1 MKKRAIRK
9 DFYMEIIKSLGRF
22 LSIFFIVALG
32 VAFFSGIRA
41 AEPDMRFSADAYFDR
56 LKLADLTVVS
66 TMGLTEEDLEEIAKV
81 DGVKKVEGGYST
93 DVLCKINDNQKVLHL
108 MSALPTM
115 NETEVSDGRMP
126 EKAGECLVDKD
137 FLESSGYKIGDKI
150 QVTADGDHDIRDTLT
165 GDTLTIVGAGSSPCY
180 IAFGRG
186 SSTIGTGDVSG
197 FLVTVPETFSL
208 DVFTEANILVDGAM
222 AETAFT
228 PSYDKLIEKVQTRVE
243 DIADGRCKARR
254 QGLVDDATE
263 KLEDA
268 KKELA
273 DAKEEAESKLSE
285 ARTEIEDGE
294 RKLADAKAEVADG
307 LAQLTDGKNQIAE
320 KEQEL
325 NDAVAQ
331 YEDGVAQLN
340 QGKDEYNAGLAAYN
354 ANQAEA
360 VDQLEKANEDI
371 QKSRAAL
378 DEQWGKYQSGVDQ
391 IQSGIQ
397 KIQDGIDQVQ
407 PGIAETENGIA
418 QIDEMLQTP
427 GLPEEAKGE
436 AEAQKQGLVQTL
448 EELNK
453 QMSELQQQK
462 AGLEAQLPQVEAG
475 REQLDAAEAQYETGV
490 QEYNAQYDAVYAALD
505 EARTQLYAASDQ
517 LDASEAQLADAWNQ
531 ISDGQNQ
538 LQEAKNEISANEAKL
553 SDAQKQIAESE
564 QELADGRAE
573 YESKKAEADEEI
585 AKNEKKIADA
595 EEEIK
600 DIKNP
605 KWYVQ
610 DRSALPEYSGYGDN
624 SDRMRAIGKVFPV
637 LFFLVAAL
645 ISLTSMTRMVEE
657 QRTQIGTLKALG
669 YSKLSIA
676 SKYINYALTASVGGS
691 IVGILI
697 GEKILPYIIVYSY
710 KIMYMNMPEIVIPYN
725 IQYAVM
731 ATAVAVACT
740 LAATVFSCYKE
751 LSAVPAELMR
761 PPAPKQGK
769 RVLME
774 RITFIWKHLSFIWK
788 STIRNLVRYKKR
800 FFMTVFGIGGCMA
813 LMIVGFGLKDS
824 IFEIAGLQYGDIQKN
839 DGTAYLKEDLTD
851 KDYEE
856 IEKYLDSDSKIESYT
871 ESLTK
876 KIDVSHGKNTEE
888 LYLFVPKDRK
898 EIESYISFRD
908 RITQKG
914 QKLTDK
920 GVILTEKIAKS
931 LDVKRGDEL
940 SIRVHGEN
948 KKVRIADIT
957 ENYMGHYLYM
967 TPALYEEV
975 YEKQP
980 EYNSVL
986 FKIHNYTDKRLL
998 KAGEGMLSQSG
1009 VLNVSYTNT
1018 MEDRLNE
1025 MLKALNLVIIVLI
1038 ASAGMLAFVVL
1049 YNLNNINITERK
1061 RELATIKVLGFY
1073 DMEVAEYVYRE
1084 NILLTIIGALAGIVL
1099 GIILHRFV
1107 IVTVEIEEVMFG
1119 RNINFISFI
1128 YSSLLTIGFSAF
1140 VNWVM
1145 YFKLK
1150 KIDMVESLKSV
1161 E

>member
-66 TMGLTEEDLEEIAKV
+66 TMGLTEEDLDEIAKV

-378 DEQWGKYQSGVDQ
+378 DEQWGKYEAQVEPV
-391 IQSGIQ
+391 QSGIELLES
-397 KIQDGIDQVQ
+397 KIGEID
-407 PGIAETENGIA
+407 A
-418 QIDEMLQTP
+418 MLQSP
-427 GLPEEAKGE
+427 DLPEEAR
-436 AEAQKQGLVQTL
+436 QDLQTRKQDFMLNIENMNQAKL
-448 EELNK
+448 ELDK
-453 QMSELQQQK
+453 WK
-462 AGLEAQLPQVEAG
+462 
-475 REQLDAAEAQYETGV
+475 EQLDAAEAQYETGV

-731 ATAVAVACT
+731 ATAAAVACT

-898 EIESYISFRD
+898 EIESYITFRD

-967 TPALYEEV
+967 TPALYKEV

-1128 YSSLLTIGFSAF
+1128 YSSLLTIVFSAF